1 MAIKESSSSPN
12 MKTPSIILVLVLITQ
27 IVLSQPFVTDYPSVS
42 SSNCGTCRIT
52 KVIVDK
58 EYTRV
63 LLEIDAQK
71 KGNPWVSISK
81 WTVLEPYISTPHVSD
96 LRSLDLEIPTPTS
109 TDPSYVVLWKGVAQ
123 KRKALQEEFIEL
135 AGDVLIHELEG
146 LQLDTKYDIKSKTD
160 GQKFQFWMRFGALPP
175 GIEELV
181 MMELIDGGFEW
192 IKIKI
197 KNPDNTPKTNWSEY
211 SLKSDWDK
219 NGLDFI
225 EGIYESTKTENNTKY
240 RLALKKNGEN
250 YDLIY
255 LSGASNPIW
264 KTGDIKAQVLRTASS
279 NLFKSK
285 WYMSNKTLNEDQ
297 YISFDKGVMKVIGN
311 DRDEQLYLKL
321 YPTTSTDFSAGNST
335 ATSGTGFAIS
345 QDGYIATNHHVIQGN
360 KIKVRGVKGDF
371 SKTYEAKVVIED
383 KNNDLAIIK
392 IEDSNFTTLGIL
404 PYKIDNNIADVG
416 ASVFALGYPLRA
428 TMGDEVK
435 LTNGIISSKTG
446 FQGDVTAYQISVPV
460 QPGNSGGPL
469 FDSKGNVVGV
479 VNAKHA
485 LAENASYAIKAS
497 YLLTLI
503 QSVNSKLTL
512 PTTNTLTNKGLSD
525 QVKFVKEFVY
535 IIETN

>member
-1 MAIKESSSSPN
+1 
-12 MKTPSIILVLVLITQ
+12 MKTPPIILVLALITQ

-52 KVIVDK
+52 KVIADK
-58 EYTRV
+58 DYTKV

-81 WTVLEPYISTPHVSD
+81 WTVLEPYTSAAHISD

-146 LQLDTKYDIKSKTD
+146 LQLDTKYDIKSKTE

-175 GIEELV
+175 GVEELV

-192 IKIKI
+192 IRIKI

-297 YISFDKGVMKVIGN
+297 YISFDKGVMKVIGK

-392 IEDSNFTTLGIL
+392 IEDSNFTTLGVL

-479 VNAKHA
+479 INAKHA
-485 LAENASYAIKAS
+485 LAENASYAIKTS
-497 YLLTLI
+497 YLLNLI
-503 QSVNSKLTL
+503 QSINSKLTL

>member
-1 MAIKESSSSPN
+1 
-12 MKTPSIILVLVLITQ
+12 MKLLFTLILVLITK
-27 IVLSQPFVTDYPSVS
+27 IVLSQPFVTEYPSVS

-58 EYTRV
+58 GYTRV

-71 KGNPWVSISK
+71 KGTPWISISK
-81 WTVLEPYISTPHVSD
+81 WTVLMPYISAPDISD
-96 LRSLDLEIPTPTS
+96 LRNLDLEIPTPTS
-109 TDPSYVVLWKGVAQ
+109 TDPSYVALWRGFAE
-123 KRKALQEEFIEL
+123 KRKALQEDFSTW
-135 AGDVLIHELEG
+135 GGNDLIHELEG
-146 LQLDTKYDIKSKTD
+146 LQLDTKYDIKSKTA
-160 GQKFQFWMRFGALPP
+160 GQKFQFWLRFGELSP

-192 IKIKI
+192 IRIKVT
-197 KNPDNTPKTNWSEY
+197 NPDNTPKTNWNEF
-211 SLKSDWDK
+211 SLKSDWEK

-240 RLALKKNGEN
+240 RLALKRNGEN

-255 LSGASNPIW
+255 LAGASNPIW
-264 KTGDIKAQVLRTASS
+264 KIGDIKAQILRTASS

-297 YISFDKGVMKVIGN
+297 YVSFDKGVMKVTGS
-311 DRDEQLYLKL
+311 DRNDEQLYLKL
-321 YPTTSTDFSAGNST
+321 YPTTSSDFNSGKT
-335 ATSGTGFAIS
+335 TSSSGTGFAIS
-345 QDGYIATNHHVIQGN
+345 EDGYIATNHHVIQGS
-360 KIKVRGVKGDF
+360 KIKVRGLKGDF

-404 PYKIDNNIADVG
+404 PYKIDNNISDVG

-446 FQGDVTAYQISVPV
+446 FQGDITAYQISVPV

-479 VNAKHA
+479 INAKHA
-485 LAENASYAIKAS
+485 LAENASYAVKTS
-497 YLLTLI
+497 YLLNLI
-503 QSVNSKLTL
+503 QAMNYKLPL
-512 PTTNTLTNKGLSD
+512 PTINNISNKGLSD

>member
-1 MAIKESSSSPN
+1 
-12 MKTPSIILVLVLITQ
+12 MKPLALLLIFLSGSVLG
-27 IVLSQPFVTDYPSVS
+27 QPFTTENPSVGS
-42 SSNCGTCRIT
+42 TNCGICRIS

-58 EYTRV
+58 DYTRV
-63 LLEIDAQK
+63 LVEVDAQK
-71 KGNPWVSISK
+71 KGNPWIQISK
-81 WTVLEPYISTPHVSD
+81 WTILIPYSSAALVSD
-96 LRSLDLEIPTPTS
+96 LRNLDLEIPTPAS
-109 TDPSYVVLWKGVAQ
+109 TDPSYLAIWRDVAD
-123 KRKALQEEFIEL
+123 KRKASQNQFLEM
-135 AGDVLIHELEG
+135 GGHNLIRELEG
-146 LQLDTKYDIKSKTD
+146 LQLDTKYGIKSKDET
-160 GQKFQFWMRFGALPP
+160 QKFHFWMRFAPLSP
-175 GIEELV
+175 GVEEILI
-181 MMELIDGGFEW
+181 MELIDGGFEW
-192 IKIKI
+192 VRIKVR
-197 KNPDNTPKTNWSEY
+197 NPDMTPKTNWSEFT
-211 SLKSDWDK
+211 LKSEWEK
-219 NGLDFI
+219 SGLDLV
-225 EGIYESTKTENNTKY
+225 EGIYESTTTYNNTKY
-240 RLALKKNGEN
+240 RLALKKNAEN

-264 KTGDIKAQVLRTASS
+264 RTGDIKARVLRTASH

-285 WYMSNKTLNEDQ
+285 WYMSDKTVNKDQ
-297 YISFDKGVMKVIGN
+297 YISFDKGVMKVTQSGGGE
-311 DRDEQLYLKL
+311 DQLFLKL
-321 YPTTSTDFSAGNST
+321 YPTTSSDFSSGNSVL
-335 ATSGTGFAIS
+335 TSGTGFAIS
-345 QDGYIATNHHVIQGN
+345 QDGYIATNHHVIQGK

-383 KNNDLAIIK
+383 RNNDLAIIK

-469 FDSKGNVVGV
+469 FDSKGNVVGII
-479 VNAKHA
+479 NAKHA
-485 LAENASYAIKAS
+485 LAENASYAIKTN

-503 QSVNSKLTL
+503 QSVKNKVAV
-512 PTTNTLTNKGLSD
+512 PTSNMLANKVLSD